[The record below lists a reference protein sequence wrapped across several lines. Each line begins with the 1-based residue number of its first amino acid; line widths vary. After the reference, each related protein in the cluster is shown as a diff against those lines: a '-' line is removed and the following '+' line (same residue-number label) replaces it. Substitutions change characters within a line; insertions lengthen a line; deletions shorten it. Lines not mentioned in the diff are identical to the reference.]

1 MADISSEISFRTAR
15 SGGKGGQH
23 VNKVETMVE
32 GFWNP
37 HNSIALD
44 ETQKERITLKLSK
57 KLTKE
62 GFIIIK
68 SQVHKSQLANKKE
81 VIAKFLLL
89 IEKSLA
95 VAKKRKPT
103 KPTKASRLKKQ
114 ESKQKNSEIKSSRK
128 KIDLP

>member
-1 MADISSEISFRTAR
+1 M
-15 SGGKGGQH
+15 
-23 VNKVETMVE
+23 NKVETMVE

>member
-37 HNSIALD
+37 ENSIVLD
-44 ETQKERITLKLSK
+44 EIQKERITLKLSK
-57 KLTKE
+57 KISKE

-89 IEKSLA
+89 VEKSLT
-95 VAKKRKPT
+95 VPKKRKPT
-103 KPTKASRLKKQ
+103 KPTKASRIKKQ

>member
-37 HNSIALD
+37 QNSILLD
-44 ETQKERITLKLSK
+44 EIQKERISLKLSK
-57 KLTKE
+57 KISKE

-89 IEKSLA
+89 VEKSLT
-95 VAKKRKPT
+95 VPKKRKPT
-103 KPTKASRLKKQ
+103 KPTKASRIKKQ

>member
-37 HNSIALD
+37 HNSIVLD
-44 ETQKERITLKLSK
+44 EIQKERITLKLSK

-81 VIAKFLLL
+81 VIVKFLLL

-103 KPTKASRLKKQ
+103 KPTKASRIKKQ